1 VIVEYIV
8 EVTNIKN
15 ILSML
20 KPYMAD
26 IVLVSW
32 LLLIASFIAMDC
44 SINETKNKL
53 REKFKETRRE
63 RK

>member
-1 VIVEYIV
+1 
-8 EVTNIKN
+8 
-15 ILSML
+15 ML